1 MSILEQEKRELSE
14 AVRLDA
20 HGIEPVPVED
30 RDSTPLQQFWV
41 WMGANLAPI
50 NWVLG
55 TLGPIFGLSLVETI
69 LVVVIGNVV
78 GCALFGLFATMG
90 HKTGVNQMVLSR
102 SAFGRRG
109 AYIPSAAQL
118 LLTMGWI
125 GVNTWVILDLVVG
138 ESGILDKLGY
148 HGGQGTRYVVGLL
161 IMLVQVVIA
170 IWGFYL
176 IRTFEKYTVP
186 VTAAIMVAM
195 TALAFTKVDVHWGG
209 SQVAGGDKLS
219 AMAGLMT
226 AIGIGWGISWL
237 TMSADYP
244 RFVNPKYSKKQ
255 VFWATS
261 LGMFIPTVW
270 LAILGAAIAT
280 GGQGTDP
287 AQLVAAAFGAMAI
300 PDCDKH
306 PQHLLVLTRLPLA
319 RREGQAA
326 DRGGGGRSGGHDRAD
341 RVRRVRELRLVVR
354 QVDRLDRRLDQPV
367 GWYHDCRVLHREAA
381 GDRRRGALSAS
392 RGISVRR
399 RERRRDHRAGARPHR
414 RLGVRVRAAR
424 LHARADS
431 EGAGQ
436 HRSLLARRDGG
447 RRRGLLRARRR
458 AHAPAGHGTDGDLAL
473 GSTSTSERPASVGR
487 FAWAEF
493 RPLSVR
499 PAAEDLCRRGR

>member
-1 MSILEQEKRELSE
+1 
-14 AVRLDA
+14 
-20 HGIEPVPVED
+20 
-30 RDSTPLQQFWV
+30 
-41 WMGANLAPI
+41 
-50 NWVLG
+50 VLG

-69 LVVVIGNVV
+69 LVVVIGNLV

-209 SQVAGGDKLS
+209 SQVAGGDKIS

-300 PDCDKH
+300 PVLFVVLHGPIATNILNIYSCSLAFLSLGVKVKRPIVAAVAGVVGTIVLIAFVESASFASSFDKWIVSIVVWIS
-306 PQHLLVLTRLPLA
+306 PWAGITIVEYFIVRRQEIDIAGLYLPPEESPYGDVNVAAVIALVLGLIAGWAFEFAQPGFMQGPIAKALDNTDLSWLA
-319 RREGQAA
+319 GMVV
-326 DRGGGGRSGGHDRAD
+326 GGGVYYVLGGARM
-341 RVRRVRELRLVVR
+341 R
-354 QVDRLDRRLDQPV
+354 QPV
-367 GWYHDCRVLHREAA
+367 TVPTA
-381 GDRRRGALSAS
+381 
-392 RGISVRR
+392 
-399 RERRRDHRAGARPHR
+399 
-414 RLGVRVRAAR
+414 
-424 LHARADS
+424 
-431 EGAGQ
+431 
-436 HRSLLARRDGG
+436 
-447 RRRGLLRARRR
+447 
-458 AHAPAGHGTDGDLAL
+458 T
-473 GSTSTSERPASVGR
+473 
-487 FAWAEF
+487 
-493 RPLSVR
+493 
-499 PAAEDLCRRGR
+499 

>member
-20 HGIEPVPVED
+20 HGIEPVPVAD

-55 TLGPIFGLSLVETI
+55 TLGPIFGLSLVETV
-69 LVVVIGNVV
+69 LVVVIGNLV

-109 AYIPSAAQL
+109 AYVPSAAQL

-138 ESGILDKLGY
+138 DKGILDKLGY

-161 IMLVQVVIA
+161 IMAVQVLIA

-195 TALAFTKVDVHWGG
+195 TALAFHKVNVHWGG
-209 SQVAGGDKLS
+209 SQVHGGDKLS

-237 TMSADYP
+237 TMSSDYP
-244 RFVNPKYSKKQ
+244 RFVNPKYTAKQ

-270 LAILGAAIAT
+270 LAILSPSCESLPQSIGRANRWAVGI
-280 GGQGTDP
+280 GTI
-287 AQLVAAAFGAMAI
+287 VI
-300 PDCDKH
+300 R
-306 PQHLLVLTRLPLA
+306 PQAPWPFPGPRH
-319 RREGQAA
+319 
-326 DRGGGGRSGGHDRAD
+326 
-341 RVRRVRELRLVVR
+341 
-354 QVDRLDRRLDQPV
+354 
-367 GWYHDCRVLHREAA
+367 
-381 GDRRRGALSAS
+381 
-392 RGISVRR
+392 
-399 RERRRDHRAGARPHR
+399 ERRR
-414 RLGVRVRAAR
+414 
-424 LHARADS
+424 
-431 EGAGQ
+431 
-436 HRSLLARRDGG
+436 
-447 RRRGLLRARRR
+447 
-458 AHAPAGHGTDGDLAL
+458 
-473 GSTSTSERPASVGR
+473 
-487 FAWAEF
+487 
-493 RPLSVR
+493 
-499 PAAEDLCRRGR
+499 CRRVAAQS

>member
-69 LVVVIGNVV
+69 LVVVIGNLV

-118 LLTMGWI
+118 LITMGWI

-209 SQVAGGDKLS
+209 SQVAGGDKIS

-237 TMSADYP
+237 TMGADYP
-244 RFVNPKYSKKQ
+244 RFVRPGTRSGRCSGRRR
-255 VFWATS
+255 WACS
-261 LGMFIPTVW
+261 SRRCGWPSSEPRSRPRPEQRP
-270 LAILGAAIAT
+270 G
-280 GGQGTDP
+280 P
-287 AQLVAAAFGAMAI
+287 ARRAAFGAMSI
-300 PDCDKH
+300 
-306 PQHLLVLTRLPLA
+306 LVLFVVMHGPVATNILNLYSCSLALLSLGLKVKRPIVPALA
-319 RREGQAA
+319 R
-326 DRGGGGRSGGHDRAD
+326 
-341 RVRRVRELRLVVR
+341 
-354 QVDRLDRRLDQPV
+354 
-367 GWYHDCRVLHREAA
+367 W
-381 GDRRRGALSAS
+381 
-392 RGISVRR
+392 SV
-399 RERRRDHRAGARPHR
+399 
-414 RLGVRVRAAR
+414 
-424 LHARADS
+424 
-431 EGAGQ
+431 
-436 HRSLLARRDGG
+436 
-447 RRRGLLRARRR
+447 
-458 AHAPAGHGTDGDLAL
+458 
-473 GSTSTSERPASVGR
+473 
-487 FAWAEF
+487 W
-493 RPLSVR
+493 
-499 PAAEDLCRRGR
+499 

>member
-1 MSILEQEKRELSE
+1 LSIIDQERRELSE

-20 HGIEPVPVED
+20 HGIEPVPVAD

-69 LVVVIGNVV
+69 LVVVIGNIV

-90 HKTGVNQMVLSR
+90 HRTGVNQMVLSR

-109 AYIPSAAQL
+109 AYVPAAAQL

-125 GVNTWVILDLVVG
+125 GVNTWVVLDLVVG
-138 ESGILDKLGY
+138 DKGILDRLGY
-148 HGGQGTRYVVGLL
+148 HGGQGTRYVVGLI
-161 IMLVQVVIA
+161 IMLIQVLIA

-195 TALAFTKVDVHWGG
+195 TALAFSKVDVKWGG
-209 SQVAGGDKLS
+209 SAVHGGDKIS
-219 AMAGLMT
+219 AMAALMT

-237 TMSADYP
+237 TMSSDYP
-244 RFVNPKYSKKQ
+244 RFVNPRYSAKQ

-280 GGQGTDP
+280 GGGGTDP

-300 PDCDKH
+300 P
-306 PQHLLVLTRLPLA
+306 VLFVVLHGPIATNILNIYSCSLA
-319 RREGQAA
+319 FLSLGLKVARPVVAA
-326 DRGGGGRSGGHDRAD
+326 VAGAIGAVVLIAFVESSSFAHSFDNWMVSIVVWISPWAGITLIEYFV
-341 RVRRVRELRLVVR
+341 VRRGVIDVPALYDPPERSKYGDVNV
-354 QVDRLDRRLDQPV
+354 
-367 GWYHDCRVLHREAA
+367 AA
-381 GDRRRGALSAS
+381 LIA
-392 RGISVRR
+392 
-399 RERRRDHRAGARPHR
+399 
-414 RLGVRVRAAR
+414 
-424 LHARADS
+424 
-431 EGAGQ
+431 
-436 HRSLLARRDGG
+436 
-447 RRRGLLRARRR
+447 
-458 AHAPAGHGTDGDLAL
+458 LAL
-473 GSTSTSERPASVGR
+473 GLVAGWAWEYGLVDFMQGPLAKATGNTDLSWAAGILVGGGIYYLLGGAKLR
-487 FAWAEF
+487 QPVTA
-493 RPLSVR
+493 PTT
-499 PAAEDLCRRGR
+499 P

>member
-1 MSILEQEKRELSE
+1 
-14 AVRLDA
+14 
-20 HGIEPVPVED
+20 
-30 RDSTPLQQFWV
+30 
-41 WMGANLAPI
+41 
-50 NWVLG
+50 
-55 TLGPIFGLSLVETI
+55 
-69 LVVVIGNVV
+69 
-78 GCALFGLFATMG
+78 CALFGLFATMG

-125 GVNTWVILDLVVG
+125 GVNTWVILELVVG
-138 ESGILDKLGY
+138 DSGILDKLGY
-148 HGGQGTRYVVGLL
+148 HGGQGTRYFVGLL

-195 TALAFTKVDVHWGG
+195 PALAFTKVDVHWGG
-209 SQVAGGDKLS
+209 SQVAGGDKIS

-300 PDCDKH
+300 PVLFVVLHGPIATNILNIYSCSLAFLSLGVKVKRPIVAAVAGVVGTIVLWISPWAGITIVEYFIIRRQEIDIAGLYLPPEESPYGDVNVAAVIA
-306 PQHLLVLTRLPLA
+306 LVLGLIA
-319 RREGQAA
+319 GWAFEFA
-326 DRGGGGRSGGHDRAD
+326 
-341 RVRRVRELRLVVR
+341 
-354 QVDRLDRRLDQPV
+354 QP
-367 GWYHDCRVLHREAA
+367 GFMQGPIAKA
-381 GDRRRGALSAS
+381 
-392 RGISVRR
+392 
-399 RERRRDHRAGARPHR
+399 
-414 RLGVRVRAAR
+414 
-424 LHARADS
+424 
-431 EGAGQ
+431 
-436 HRSLLARRDGG
+436 
-447 RRRGLLRARRR
+447 
-458 AHAPAGHGTDGDLAL
+458 
-473 GSTSTSERPASVGR
+473 
-487 FAWAEF
+487 
-493 RPLSVR
+493 
-499 PAAEDLCRRGR
+499 

>member
-1 MSILEQEKRELSE
+1 MSIVEQEKRELSE
-14 AVRLDA
+14 AIRLDA
-20 HGIEPVPVED
+20 HGIEPVPVAD

-55 TLGPIFGLSLVETI
+55 TLGPILGLSLVETI
-69 LVVVIGNVV
+69 IVVVIGNIV

-109 AYIPSAAQL
+109 AYVPAAAQL

-138 ESGILDKLGY
+138 DQGVLDKLGY
-148 HGGQGTRYVVGLL
+148 HGGQGTRYFVGLL
-161 IMLVQVVIA
+161 VMFAQVLIA

-195 TALAFTKVDVHWGG
+195 TALAFTKVNVHWGG
-209 SQVAGGDKLS
+209 SAVHGGDKIS
-219 AMAGLMT
+219 SIAALMT

-237 TMSADYP
+237 TMSSDYP
-244 RFVNPKYSKKQ
+244 RFVNPKYSTKQ

-300 PDCDKH
+300 PVLFVVLHGPIATNILNIYSCSLAFLSLGLKVKR
-306 PQHLLVLTRLPLA
+306 PIVAGIAGVIGTVVLVAFVESASFAHSFDNWMVSIVVWISPWAGITIVEYFIVRRQEIDIPGLYEPPDRSPYGDVNWAAIVALA
-319 RREGQAA
+319 CGLVAGWACEFGLVDFMQGPVAKA
-326 DRGGGGRSGGHDRAD
+326 LDNTDFSWLAGMVVGGGVYYLLGGAR
-341 RVRRVRELRLVVR
+341 LR
-354 QVDRLDRRLDQPV
+354 QPV
-367 GWYHDCRVLHREAA
+367 T
-381 GDRRRGALSAS
+381 
-392 RGISVRR
+392 
-399 RERRRDHRAGARPHR
+399 
-414 RLGVRVRAAR
+414 
-424 LHARADS
+424 
-431 EGAGQ
+431 
-436 HRSLLARRDGG
+436 
-447 RRRGLLRARRR
+447 
-458 AHAPAGHGTDGDLAL
+458 APTAT
-473 GSTSTSERPASVGR
+473 
-487 FAWAEF
+487 
-493 RPLSVR
+493 
-499 PAAEDLCRRGR
+499 

>member
-1 MSILEQEKRELSE
+1 MSIVEQEKRELAE

-20 HGIEPVPVED
+20 HGIEPVPVAD

-69 LVVVIGNVV
+69 VIVVIGNIA
-78 GCALFGLFATMG
+78 GCALFGLFTTMG

-109 AYIPSAAQL
+109 AYVPAAAQL

-125 GVNTWVILDLVVG
+125 GVNTWVILDLIVG
-138 ESGILDKLGY
+138 DKGILDKLGY
-148 HGGQGTRYVVGLL
+148 HGGQGTRYFVGLVV
-161 IMLVQVVIA
+161 MLVQVLIA

-209 SQVAGGDKLS
+209 SAVHGGDKIS
-219 AMAGLMT
+219 AAAALMT

-237 TMSADYP
+237 TMSSDYP
-244 RFVNPKYSKKQ
+244 RFVNPKYSTRA

-280 GGQGTDP
+280 GGGGTDP

-300 PDCDKH
+300 PVLFVVVHGPIATNILNIYSCSLAFLSLGLKVARPIVAGIAGVIGTVVLVAFVESASFAHSFDNWMVSIVVWISPWAGITIVEYFIVRKQQIDIAGLYEPPERSPYGDVNVVALVALAAGLLAGWLFEYGLVSQMQGPLAKAFNNTDLSWAAG
-306 PQHLLVLTRLPLA
+306 LLV
-319 RREGQAA
+319 
-326 DRGGGGRSGGHDRAD
+326 GGGVYYLFG
-341 RVRRVRELRLVVR
+341 
-354 QVDRLDRRLDQPV
+354 
-367 GWYHDCRVLHREAA
+367 
-381 GDRRRGALSAS
+381 
-392 RGISVRR
+392 
-399 RERRRDHRAGARPHR
+399 GAR
-414 RLGVRVRAAR
+414 
-424 LHARADS
+424 
-431 EGAGQ
+431 
-436 HRSLLARRDGG
+436 
-447 RRRGLLRARRR
+447 LRQPIT
-458 AHAPAGHGTDGDLAL
+458 APTP
-473 GSTSTSERPASVGR
+473 T
-487 FAWAEF
+487 
-493 RPLSVR
+493 
-499 PAAEDLCRRGR
+499 

>member
-1 MSILEQEKRELSE
+1 
-14 AVRLDA
+14 
-20 HGIEPVPVED
+20 
-30 RDSTPLQQFWV
+30 
-41 WMGANLAPI
+41 
-50 NWVLG
+50 
-55 TLGPIFGLSLVETI
+55 
-69 LVVVIGNVV
+69 
-78 GCALFGLFATMG
+78 
-90 HKTGVNQMVLSR
+90 
-102 SAFGRRG
+102 
-109 AYIPSAAQL
+109 
-118 LLTMGWI
+118 MGWI

-209 SQVAGGDKLS
+209 SQVAGGDKIS

-244 RFVNPKYSKKQ
+244 RFVNPKYTKKQ

-300 PDCDKH
+300 P
-306 PQHLLVLTRLPLA
+306 VLFVVLHGPIATNILNIYSCSLA
-319 RREGQAA
+319 FLSLGVKVKRPIVAA
-326 DRGGGGRSGGHDRAD
+326 VAGVVGADRAD
-341 RVRRVRELRLVVR
+341 RVRRVGELRLVVR

-367 GWYHDCRVLHREAA
+367 GRHHDRRVLHREAA
-381 GDRRRGALSAS
+381 GDRHRGAFSAS
-392 RGISVRR
+392 RGVSVRR
-399 RERRRDHRAGARPHR
+399 RERRRGHRAGARPHR
-414 RLGVRVRAAR
+414 RLGVEFAQPGFMQGPIAKALDNTDLSWLAGMVVGGGVYYVLGGAR
-424 LHARADS
+424 MR
-431 EGAGQ
+431 Q
-436 HRSLLARRDGG
+436 
-447 RRRGLLRARRR
+447 
-458 AHAPAGHGTDGDLAL
+458 PVTVP
-473 GSTSTSERPASVGR
+473 TAS
-487 FAWAEF
+487 
-493 RPLSVR
+493 
-499 PAAEDLCRRGR
+499 

>member
-69 LVVVIGNVV
+69 LVVVIGNLV

-209 SQVAGGDKLS
+209 SQVAGGDKIS

-244 RFVNPKYSKKQ
+244 RFVNPKYTKKQ
-255 VFWATS
+255 VFWAKS

-300 PDCDKH
+300 PVLFVVLHGPIATNILNIYSCSLAFLSLGVKVKRPIVAAVAGVVGTVVLIAFVESASFASSFDKWIVSIVVWIS
-306 PQHLLVLTRLPLA
+306 PWAGITIVEYFIVRRQEIDIAGLYLPPEESPYGDVNVAAIIALVLGLIAGWAFEFAQPGFMQGPIAKALDNTDLSWLA
-319 RREGQAA
+319 GMVV
-326 DRGGGGRSGGHDRAD
+326 GGGVYYVLGGARM
-341 RVRRVRELRLVVR
+341 R
-354 QVDRLDRRLDQPV
+354 QPV
-367 GWYHDCRVLHREAA
+367 TVPTA
-381 GDRRRGALSAS
+381 
-392 RGISVRR
+392 
-399 RERRRDHRAGARPHR
+399 
-414 RLGVRVRAAR
+414 
-424 LHARADS
+424 
-431 EGAGQ
+431 
-436 HRSLLARRDGG
+436 
-447 RRRGLLRARRR
+447 
-458 AHAPAGHGTDGDLAL
+458 T
-473 GSTSTSERPASVGR
+473 
-487 FAWAEF
+487 
-493 RPLSVR
+493 
-499 PAAEDLCRRGR
+499 